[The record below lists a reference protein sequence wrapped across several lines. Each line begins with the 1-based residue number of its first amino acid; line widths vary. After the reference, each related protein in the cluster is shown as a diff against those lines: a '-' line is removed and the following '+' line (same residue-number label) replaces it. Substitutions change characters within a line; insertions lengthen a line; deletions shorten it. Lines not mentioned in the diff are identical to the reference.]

1 MRGSMKKT
9 FEEREQLI
17 LQLFADKHYVP
28 MKEKELAILLRV
40 ESEDREELSRVL
52 VSLLEKRI
60 TEFLRCFTI
69 SSILLQIGKFA
80 YSLKYK

>member
-52 VSLLEKRI
+52 VSLLEK
-60 TEFLRCFTI
+60 
-69 SSILLQIGKFA
+69 
-80 YSLKYK
+80 